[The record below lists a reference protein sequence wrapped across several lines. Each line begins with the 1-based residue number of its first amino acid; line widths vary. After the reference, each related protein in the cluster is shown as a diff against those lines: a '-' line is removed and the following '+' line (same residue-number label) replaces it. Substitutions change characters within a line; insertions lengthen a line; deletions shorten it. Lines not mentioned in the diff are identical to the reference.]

1 MIASINISGYYDLQ
15 MSATDILSILDQQL
29 LHQLGD
35 RLQRLRKERGL
46 GTVAMAE
53 LAGISRPTLRAVETG
68 DPNTSIGVYLR
79 VMSALGLSG
88 ELAILASD
96 ALTPSASN
104 AAAARSRR
112 GQPVVTVT
120 VSADRSC
127 SDLHDLQSLAL
138 HRVAYELMKK
148 DEQLRLRALETV
160 RSWQRNHPN
169 SRTALLWS
177 EWERILT
184 KKTSSRVLGRSA
196 RAQQLRQASPLA
208 TILPAD
214 LRQSILEEVSQL
226 KRGIVV
232 AGPPNAPS

>member
-1 MIASINISGYYDLQ
+1 
-15 MSATDILSILDQQL
+15 MSASGTLSILDQQL

-68 DPNTSIGVYLR
+68 DPSTSIGVYLR

-96 ALTPSASN
+96 ALTPSVSN
-104 AAAARSRR
+104 SAAARSRR
-112 GQPVVTVT
+112 AQPVVTVT
-120 VSADRSC
+120 VGVDPSS

-138 HRVAYELMKK
+138 HRAAYELMKK
-148 DEQLRLRALETV
+148 DDKLRLRALATV
-160 RSWQRNHPN
+160 RSWQQNKPK
-169 SRTALLWS
+169 SRTAPLWR

-184 KKTSSRVLGRSA
+184 KKALSRVLGRST
-196 RAQQLRQASPLA
+196 RAQQLRQASPLP

-214 LRQSILEEVSQL
+214 LRRSLLAEVSQL
-226 KRGIVV
+226 KRGVV
-232 AGPPNAPS
+232 IAGQAPP

>member
-1 MIASINISGYYDLQ
+1 MLP
-15 MSATDILSILDQQL
+15 ILDQQL

-35 RLQRLRKERGL
+35 RLRRLRKERAL
-46 GTVAMAE
+46 GTVALAE

-88 ELAILASD
+88 ELALLTSD
-96 ALTPSASN
+96 ALIPSAPN
-104 AAAARSRR
+104 MAAARSRSA
-112 GQPVVTVT
+112 QPVVTVT
-120 VSADRSC
+120 VCADRSS

-148 DEQLRLRALETV
+148 DDELRLRALETV
-160 RSWQRNHPN
+160 HSWQQNKPN
-169 SRTALLWS
+169 SRSAALWT
-177 EWERILT
+177 EWERILG
-184 KKTSSRVLGRSA
+184 KKALSRILGRSA

-226 KRGIVV
+226 KRGITV
-232 AGPPNAPS
+232 AGPPYAPS

>member
-1 MIASINISGYYDLQ
+1 
-15 MSATDILSILDQQL
+15 MSATKILSILDQQL

-104 AAAARSRR
+104 TAAARSRR
-112 GQPVVTVT
+112 YRPVVTVT
-120 VSADRSC
+120 VSAERSS

-148 DEQLRLRALETV
+148 DDELRLRALETV
-160 RSWQRNHPN
+160 RSWQQNKPN
-169 SRTALLWS
+169 SRSAALWA
-177 EWERILT
+177 EWERFLS
-184 KKTSSRVLGRSA
+184 KKALSRILGRSA
-196 RAQQLRQASPLA
+196 RAQQLRQASPLP

-214 LRQSILEEVSQL
+214 LRQSLLAEVSQL
-226 KRGIVV
+226 KRGVV
-232 AGPPNAPS
+232 IAGQAPPSGS

>member
-1 MIASINISGYYDLQ
+1 MSESG
-15 MSATDILSILDQQL
+15 TLSILDQLL

-35 RLQRLRKERGL
+35 RLQRLRKERAL

-53 LAGISRPTLRAVETG
+53 LAGVSRPTLRAVETG

-112 GQPVVTVT
+112 AQPVVTVT
-120 VSADRSC
+120 VCADPSS
-127 SDLHDLQSLAL
+127 SDLHDLQSQAL
-138 HRVAYELMKK
+138 HRAAYELIKK
-148 DEQLRLRALETV
+148 DDELRLRAIETV
-160 RSWQRNHPN
+160 RSWHQNNPN
-169 SRTALLWS
+169 SRSVPLWR

-184 KKTSSRVLGRSA
+184 KKALSRVLGRSA
-196 RAQQLRQASPLA
+196 RAQQLRQASPLP
-208 TILPAD
+208 TILPVD
-214 LRQSILEEVSQL
+214 LRQSVLEEVSRL

-232 AGPPNAPS
+232 AGQAPPTGGGFTMAS

>member
-1 MIASINISGYYDLQ
+1 MSESG
-15 MSATDILSILDQQL
+15 TLSVLDQQL

-35 RLQRLRKERGL
+35 RLHRLRKERAL
-46 GTVAMAE
+46 GTVALAE

-68 DPNTSIGVYLR
+68 DPNTSIGLYLR
-79 VMSALGLSG
+79 VMSVLGLSG
-88 ELAILASD
+88 ELALLASD
-96 ALTPSASN
+96 ALTPSVSN

-112 GQPVVTVT
+112 AQPVVTVM
-120 VSADRSC
+120 VSADRSS

-138 HRVAYELMKK
+138 HRAAYELMKK
-148 DEQLRLRALETV
+148 KDELRTRALEIV
-160 RSWQRNHPN
+160 LSWQRNNPN
-169 SRTALLWS
+169 SRTAPLWS

-184 KKTSSRVLGRSA
+184 KKTFSRVLGRSA

-214 LRQSILEEVSQL
+214 LRQSILEEVSRL

-232 AGPPNAPS
+232 AGPRHSPS